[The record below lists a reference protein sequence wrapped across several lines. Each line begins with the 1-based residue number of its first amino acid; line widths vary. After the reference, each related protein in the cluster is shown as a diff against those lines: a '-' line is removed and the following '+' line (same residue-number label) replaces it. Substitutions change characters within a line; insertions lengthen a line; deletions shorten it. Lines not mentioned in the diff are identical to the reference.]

1 MRSLL
6 AWSLVLLALA
16 LSLACGRASPASDSN
31 VIQAAANAT
40 PEAAATATAPP
51 ATETP
56 TAPPP
61 LDPSTLDVTAP
72 NPLDE
77 ETTTAR
83 FWSGPK
89 TYLVHLQANNGQ
101 YVGSS
106 YQGRIVAEAP
116 RGGPWE
122 TFLLVDFNGG
132 RLWHDDW
139 VALIAH
145 NGLLTADWP
154 DNFGRARWDLGF
166 WIFQIKT
173 CCGKIGQVVNGDRI
187 HLAAAFPHWYR
198 NQYDQ
203 WKWGTPFMSAVNG
216 GGGNI
221 NYNREWPNIET
232 WDWLIFRIW
241 NAGGSTSS
249 GQLQNFAQSNNLI
262 SSYKRGSDLL
272 QQGQWL
278 SATTP
283 LIGNTGAALSNV
295 TPLNNATP

>member
-1 MRSLL
+1 MWTQL
-6 AWSLVLLALA
+6 AWGLVLLALA

-31 VIQAAANAT
+31 VIQAAANAA

-56 TAPPP
+56 MPPAP

-89 TYLVHLQANNGQ
+89 TYLVHLQAHGGQ

-106 YQGRIVAEAP
+106 YQGRI
-116 RGGPWE
+116 
-122 TFLLVDFNGG
+122 
-132 RLWHDDW
+132 
-139 VALIAH
+139 
-145 NGLLTADWP
+145 
-154 DNFGRARWDLGF
+154 
-166 WIFQIKT
+166 
-173 CCGKIGQVVNGDRI
+173 VNGDRI

-232 WDWLIFRIW
+232 WDWLIFRVW

-249 GQLQNFAQSNNLI
+249 GQLQNFAQSNNLV

-272 QQGQWL
+272 QQGHWL

-283 LIGNTGAALSNV
+283 LIANTGAALSNV